1 MAESMLAELAMLESQ
16 MEREQASLKRIVFGA
31 ISADEPPVP
40 DQPSSSQIIRSGSQ
54 WTGTLGCSPYH
65 LVFCWRDES
74 WLEAVGI
81 YPGIGASRIEGDI
94 SFSPVRAVPQPR
106 CCAATTLERGWC
118 SDLPNAAPQDGRAVH
133 ITLKE
138 VERLAGSWQQP
149 SPSYQL
155 ELELLGHKLHGQRGE
170 VRPPLAPSPSA
181 LPGALPE
188 AAWARPASPR

>member
-65 LVFCWRDES
+65 LVFCWRDDS

-94 SFSPVRAVPQPR
+94 SFSPVRVLCPQPQ
-106 CCAATTLERGWC
+106 RGWC
-118 SDLPNAAPQDGRAVH
+118 
-133 ITLKE
+133 
-138 VERLAGSWQQP
+138 
-149 SPSYQL
+149 
-155 ELELLGHKLHGQRGE
+155 
-170 VRPPLAPSPSA
+170 
-181 LPGALPE
+181 
-188 AAWARPASPR
+188 

>member
-1 MAESMLAELAMLESQ
+1 MAESMLAELAMLQSQ

-65 LVFCWRDES
+65 LVFCWRDDS
-74 WLEAVGI
+74 WLEAVCI

-94 SFSPVRAVPQPR
+94 SFSPVRVLCPQPQ
-106 CCAATTLERGWC
+106 RGWC
-118 SDLPNAAPQDGRAVH
+118 SDLPHAARQDGRAVH

-170 VRPPLAPSPSA
+170 VHPVLAPSPSA
-181 LPGALPE
+181 LP
-188 AAWARPASPR
+188 

>member
-1 MAESMLAELAMLESQ
+1 MPRGLHTYLKHLVSPFRVFYTPSLCSRAPWALRAAAALVEAAMAESMLAELAMLQSQ

-65 LVFCWRDES
+65 LVFCWRDDS

-94 SFSPVRAVPQPR
+94 SFSPVRAVP
-106 CCAATTLERGWC
+106 ATT
-118 SDLPNAAPQDGRAVH
+118 
-133 ITLKE
+133 
-138 VERLAGSWQQP
+138 
-149 SPSYQL
+149 
-155 ELELLGHKLHGQRGE
+155 
-170 VRPPLAPSPSA
+170 
-181 LPGALPE
+181 
-188 AAWARPASPR
+188 AWLVL

>member
-1 MAESMLAELAMLESQ
+1 MAESMLAELAMLQSQ

-65 LVFCWRDES
+65 LVFCWRDDS

-94 SFSPVRAVPQPR
+94 SSPVRVLCPQPQ
-106 CCAATTLERGWC
+106 RGCC
-118 SDLPNAAPQDGRAVH
+118 SDLPHAARQDGRAVH

-170 VRPPLAPSPSA
+170 VRPPLAPCPS
-181 LPGALPE
+181 ALPE
-188 AAWARPASPR
+188 AAWARPASPG

>member
-1 MAESMLAELAMLESQ
+1 VQAGLVEAAMAESMLAELAILESQ

-31 ISADEPPVP
+31 VSADEPPVP

-106 CCAATTLERGWC
+106 SERRWC
-118 SDLPNAAPQDGRAVH
+118 SDLPNAARQDGRAVQV
-133 ITLKE
+133 TLKE

-170 VRPPLAPSPSA
+170 ARPALAPCPSA
-181 LPGALPE
+181 LP
-188 AAWARPASPR
+188 

>member
-31 ISADEPPVP
+31 ICADEPPVP

-65 LVFCWRDES
+65 LVFCWRDDS

-94 SFSPVRAVPQPR
+94 SSPVRVLCPQPQ
-106 CCAATTLERGWC
+106 RGWC
-118 SDLPNAAPQDGRAVH
+118 
-133 ITLKE
+133 
-138 VERLAGSWQQP
+138 
-149 SPSYQL
+149 
-155 ELELLGHKLHGQRGE
+155 
-170 VRPPLAPSPSA
+170 
-181 LPGALPE
+181 
-188 AAWARPASPR
+188 